1 MPPAVAVGIAAA
13 VSAASSV
20 ASAKMGS
27 SAAKKAATTQAEAA
41 VYAADKQYEA
51 SNKAIAEQSR
61 QFDTQVA
68 LIEPWR
74 QSGAQ
79 ALSALSYGMGFGAP
93 DAAKITQN
101 GFTPQVATIG
111 QITPARTYEL
121 KGLLTDAQNELASLT
136 QQRQELQAA
145 IQNGNWIDKLEVS
158 RPNANLRQL
167 DASIQENQSKLAEY
181 QSELSTI
188 EDSLAQPQTQ
198 GITQSSPQSQPL
210 EFGSLM
216 KDFTYTDTDPG
227 VQFRL
232 KENQKAIER
241 AAASRGNVLG
251 GATLKAL
258 SRYTQDY
265 ASNEYQNAFNR
276 YQTERSNKFGMLSSL
291 AGVGQSAANTQA
303 SSSQNYANSVSGLL
317 TGGAAAQGDY
327 ATQAANAR
335 ASGYLGSANA
345 WSSALSGVSNSIM
358 QGVLLNSLFNK
369 KQPG

>member
-1 MPPAVAVGIAAA
+1 MI
-13 VSAASSV
+13 
-20 ASAKMGS
+20 GS
-27 SAAKKAATTQAEAA
+27 SASGSAARTQAEAA

-61 QFDTQVA
+61 QFDTQLA
-68 LIEPWR
+68 LIEPYR
-74 QSGAQ
+74 QAGVQS
-79 ALSALSYGMGFGAP
+79 LSALSYGMGLGSP
-93 DAAKITQN
+93 NAAKTTQN
-101 GFTPQVATIG
+101 AMTPQIATVG
-111 QITPARTYEL
+111 QIAPARSYEL
-121 KGLLTDAQNELASLT
+121 KGLLTDAQTELANLT
-136 QQRQELQAA
+136 QQRQELQST
-145 IQNGNWIDKLEVS
+145 IQRGGFGAGLN
-158 RPNANLRQL
+158 PFNAQNMLRQL
-167 DASIQENQSKLAEY
+167 DAEIQDRQGKLTGY
-181 QSELSTI
+181 QSELSTVQAG
-188 EDSLAQPQTQ
+188 LAQPQTPGATQ
-198 GITQSSPQSQPL
+198 GASDQSQPL

-276 YQTERSNKFGMLSSL
+276 YQTERSNKYGMLSSL
-291 AGVGQSAANTQA
+291 AGLGQSAANTQA
-303 SSSQNYANSVSGLL
+303 ASSQNYANNVSSLL
-317 TGGAAAQGDY
+317 TGSAAAQGDY

-345 WSSALSGVSNSIM
+345 WSSALSGAGNSIM

-369 KQPG
+369 KKTG